1 MCRDLPVELHAATRL
16 TSLLLQGMEDTKLPV
31 LPSSLPRSL
40 RRLRLTEEVDGG
52 AAMDWLINAQTVL
65 RSPPDFAGLDQLQD
79 LQLTVHPWGVQR
91 LPTG

>member
-40 RRLRLTEEVDGG
+40 RRLRLTEDIVGG
-52 AAMDWLINAQTVL
+52 AAMDRLNNALPV
-65 RSPPDFAGLDQLQD
+65 RRFRPDFAGLDQLQE
-79 LQLTVHPWGVQR
+79 LRLTIHPWGVQR